1 MSYQWDFGPV
11 FRNYDLLIEGAYG
24 TLVLVVLS
32 MIIAL
37 PLGLALALLRLA
49 RIPFFS
55 QAAAVYVE
63 IFRAAPAIV
72 LIYWFFFALPMIAGL
87 NFSPITAASLAV
99 GLQSAAFFCEVFRSG
114 IGSVARGQWEA
125 ALALGMK
132 RRSLF
137 TSIILPQAM
146 RNMLPIFLTRV
157 IDLIKTTTLASI
169 ITYGEIVYKASQ
181 ISSRTFRPIET
192 FTVLGVIFFVVIF
205 ILSMISRGYER
216 RLQKAHIR

>member
-32 MIIAL
+32 MIVAL
-37 PLGLALALLRLA
+37 PLGLALALLRLS
-49 RIPFFS
+49 RIPFLS

-72 LIYWFFFALPMIAGL
+72 LIYWFFFALPMIVGL
-87 NFSPITAASLAV
+87 NFSPTTAAVLAV

-114 IGSVARGQWEA
+114 IGAVAKGQWEA

-169 ITYGEIVYKASQ
+169 ITYGEIVYKASL

-192 FTVLGVIFFVVIF
+192 FTVLGAIFFVVIF
-205 ILSMISRGYER
+205 ILSMISRGFER

>member
-1 MSYQWDFGPV
+1 MSYQWDFDPV
-11 FRNYDLLIEGAYG
+11 FRNYDLLIEGAHG

-32 MIIAL
+32 MIVAL
-37 PLGLALALLRLA
+37 PLGLALALLRLS
-49 RIPFFS
+49 RIPFLS
-55 QAAAVYVE
+55 QVAAAYVE

-72 LIYWFFFALPMIAGL
+72 LIYWFFFALPMIVGL
-87 NFSPITAASLAV
+87 NFSPTTAAVLAV

-114 IGSVARGQWEA
+114 IGAVAKGQWEA

-146 RNMLPIFLTRV
+146 RNILPIFLTRV

-169 ITYGEIVYKASQ
+169 ITYGEIVYKASL

-192 FTVLGVIFFVVIF
+192 FTVLGGIFFVVIF
-205 ILSMISRGYER
+205 ILSMISRGFER

>member
-1 MSYQWDFGPV
+1 MSYQWDFVPV

-32 MIIAL
+32 MIVAL
-37 PLGLALALLRLA
+37 PLGLALALLRLS
-49 RIPFFS
+49 RIPFLS
-55 QAAAVYVE
+55 QVAAVYVE

-72 LIYWFFFALPMIAGL
+72 LIYWFFFALPMIVGL
-87 NFSPITAASLAV
+87 NFSPTTAAVLAV

-114 IGSVARGQWEA
+114 IGAVAKGQWEA

-169 ITYGEIVYKASQ
+169 ITYGEIVYKASL

-192 FTVLGVIFFVVIF
+192 FTVLGGIFFVVIF
-205 ILSMISRGYER
+205 ILSMISRGFER